1 MNPTAKRQGKV
12 SEFRAFVLLALF
24 MGLWLPASILA
35 GEPTDQLRATVNVIR
50 TVLRSNAGTES
61 GMRIRRD
68 QIRRLID
75 SRFDFSEIA
84 RRSLASH
91 WKSLSPHEQREFVE
105 TFKGFLEIAYV
116 GLIESLDGDKILY
129 QRETRETDSAQ
140 VDTAIVTKKGEGLS
154 VAYRMRL
161 LDGAWKVYDV
171 VIENISVVNNY
182 RSQFS
187 RVIAK
192 SSYGELLQKLK
203 EKQSQASGMK
213 WGGQEQLVSARKN
226 MMGESRSLIIIGLMG
241 SSNERQ
247 FFPTSSR

>member
-1 MNPTAKRQGKV
+1 MNPTTKKQGKA
-12 SEFRAFVLLALF
+12 SEVYAFMLLVLF

-50 TVLRSNAGTES
+50 TVLRSNAGAES
-61 GMRIRRD
+61 GMRVRRD
-68 QIRRLID
+68 QIRRLIE
-75 SRFDFSEIA
+75 SRFDFNEIA
-84 RRSLASH
+84 RRSLGSH

-116 GLIESLDGDKILY
+116 SLIESLDGDKILY
-129 QRETRETDSAQ
+129 RRETRETDSAQ
-140 VDTAIVTKKGEGLS
+140 VDTAMVTKKGEGLA
-154 VAYRMRL
+154 VVYRMRF
-161 LDGAWKVYDV
+161 LDGAWKIYDL

-203 EKQSQASGMK
+203 EKQSQASIMK
-213 WGGQEQLVSARKN
+213 WGGKEEAASARKN
-226 MMGESRSLIIIGLMG
+226 MIDESRPLIIIGLIG
-241 SSNERQ
+241 ASNDRQ
-247 FFPTSSR
+247 FFPTR